1 MLKMNK
7 YECQLANNKQLKTK
21 QQQKKNT
28 PNKPY
33 SHITSSSWKE
43 INTNTPLLSYCLNVI
58 DVQ

>member
-1 MLKMNK
+1 MSTSKQETVKNK
-7 YECQLANNKQLKTK
+7 TTT
-21 QQQKKNT
+21 KNT
-28 PNKPY
+28 QNKPY